1 MNIKNLLASLVAM
14 VIIIT
19 GCKNGSNEKNYTI
32 SGTILHAAKG
42 KLLLQEVPYGGLPI
56 ITMDSITL
64 NEEGKFSFQF
74 IAKQEGIYRIAT
86 ENEMEILF
94 INDEENIQINAD
106 ANNYQSYTIKGS
118 TTSQALINFLIEY
131 RKRDSS
137 LMSTIYSLDALQE
150 QNGKDSTIF
159 WLQKQRVS
167 KIDDINKLVG
177 NIISTSTSPAF
188 VYYTLGLSL
197 RSMESAQVLA
207 LAKAAAEK
215 LKAEPLTQFANLLS
229 TQVQANARTTA
240 ITVGSMAPEIALP
253 DANGKIISLTSL
265 RGKYILV
272 DFWASW
278 CGPCRGE
285 NPNVV
290 VAYEKYKKKNFTVLG
305 VSLDDDKDS
314 WLEAIQDDKLN
325 WQHISDLKKW
335 ESIVVSAYQ
344 IEGIPFNILI
354 DPTGKVIATDLRGDA
369 LQNTLASILQ

>member
-1 MNIKNLLASLVAM
+1 MKNKNIVAILVVM
-14 VIIIT
+14 IVIVS
-19 GCKNGSNEKNYTI
+19 GCKNSTGEKNYTI
-32 SGTILHAAKG
+32 SGTIQHAAKE

-86 ENEMEILF
+86 EKQMEILF

-106 ANNYQSYTIKGS
+106 ANNYQSYSIKGS
-118 TTSQALINFLIEY
+118 ATSQALINFLIEY

-137 LMSTIYSLDALQE
+137 LMSTIYNLDALQK

-159 WLQKQRVS
+159 WLQKQRTT
-167 KIDDINKLVG
+167 KIADINKFVE
-177 NIISTSTSPAF
+177 NSITTSTSPAF

-229 TQVQANARTTA
+229 TQVQANVKATA
-240 ITVGSMAPEIALP
+240 IAAGTMAPEIALP

-265 RGKYILV
+265 RGKYVLV

-290 VAYEKYKKKNFTVLG
+290 AAYEKYKKKNFTVLG
-305 VSLDDDKDS
+305 VSLDDDKAS
-314 WLEAIQDDKLN
+314 WLEAIKADKLN

-344 IEGIPFNILI
+344 IEGIPFNVLL
-354 DPTGKVIATDLRGDA
+354 DPTGKVIATELRGAA
-369 LQNTLASILQ
+369 LQDTLASILH

>member
-1 MNIKNLLASLVAM
+1 MKNKNIVAILVVM
-14 VIIIT
+14 IVIIS
-19 GCKNGSNEKNYTI
+19 GCKNSTGEKNYTI
-32 SGTILHAAKG
+32 SGTIQHAAKE

-86 ENEMEILF
+86 EKQMEILF

-106 ANNYQSYTIKGS
+106 ANNYQSYSIKGS
-118 TTSQALINFLIEY
+118 ATSQALINFLIEY

-137 LMSTIYSLDALQE
+137 LMSTIYNLDALQK

-159 WLQKQRVS
+159 WLQKQRTT
-167 KIDDINKLVG
+167 KIADINKFVE
-177 NIISTSTSPAF
+177 NSITTSTSPAF

-207 LAKAAAEK
+207 LAKATAEK

-229 TQVQANARTTA
+229 TQVQANVKATA
-240 ITVGSMAPEIALP
+240 IAAGTMAPEIALP

-265 RGKYILV
+265 RGKYVLV

-290 VAYEKYKKKNFTVLG
+290 AAYEKYKKKNFTVLG
-305 VSLDDDKDS
+305 VSLDDDKAS
-314 WLEAIQDDKLN
+314 WLEAIKADKLN

-344 IEGIPFNILI
+344 IEGIPFNVLL
-354 DPTGKVIATDLRGDA
+354 DPTGKVIATELRGAA
-369 LQNTLASILQ
+369 LQDTLASILH

>member
-1 MNIKNLLASLVAM
+1 MNIKNLLACLAAMMIIVA
-14 VIIIT
+14 
-19 GCKNGSNEKNYTI
+19 GCKNSSNEKNYTI
-32 SGTILHAAKG
+32 SGTIQHAAKQ

-56 ITMDSITL
+56 VTMDSITL
-64 NEEGKFSFQF
+64 GEDGKYSFEF

-86 ENEMEILF
+86 DKEMEILF

-118 TTSQALINFLIEY
+118 ATSQALINFLIEY
-131 RKRDSS
+131 RKKDSS
-137 LMSTIYSLDALQE
+137 LMSTIYNLDALQE

-159 WLQKQRVS
+159 WLQKQRQS
-167 KIDDINKLVG
+167 KINDINKLVG
-177 NIISTSTSPAF
+177 NVINNSTSPAF
-188 VYYTLGLSL
+188 VYYTLGISL

-215 LKAEPLTQFANLLS
+215 LKAEPLAQFANLLS
-229 TQVQANARTTA
+229 TQVQANAKTTA
-240 ITVGSMAPEIALP
+240 IAVGTMAPEIALP

-290 VAYEKYKKKNFTVLG
+290 AAYEKYKKKNFTVLG
-305 VSLDDDKDS
+305 VSLDDDKAS
-314 WLEAIQDDKLN
+314 WLEAIQADKLN

-335 ESIVVSAYQ
+335 ESIVVSTYQ
-344 IEGIPFNILI
+344 IEGIPFNVLL
-354 DPTGKVIATDLRGDA
+354 DPTGKVIATDLRGEA
-369 LQNTLASILQ
+369 LQNTLASLLQ

>member
-1 MNIKNLLASLVAM
+1 MNIKNLLACLAAM
-14 VIIIT
+14 IIIVT
-19 GCKNGSNEKNYTI
+19 GCKNSSNEKNYTI
-32 SGTILHAAKG
+32 SGTIQHAAKQ

-56 ITMDSITL
+56 TTMDSITL
-64 NEEGKFSFQF
+64 GEDGKYSFEF

-86 ENEMEILF
+86 EKEMEILF

-106 ANNYQSYTIKGS
+106 ATNYQSYTIKGS
-118 TTSQALINFLIEY
+118 ATSQALINFLMDY
-131 RKRDSS
+131 RKKDSS
-137 LMSTIYSLDALQE
+137 LMSTIYNLDALQE

-159 WLQKQRVS
+159 WLQKQRAS
-167 KIDDINKLVG
+167 KIDDINKLVE

-215 LKAEPLTQFANLLS
+215 LKAEPLAQFANLLS
-229 TQVQANARTTA
+229 TQVKANTKTTA
-240 ITVGSMAPEIALP
+240 IAIGTMAPEIALP
-253 DANGKIISLTSL
+253 DANGTIISLTSL

-344 IEGIPFNILI
+344 IEGIPFNVLL
-354 DPTGKVIATDLRGDA
+354 DPTGKVIATDLRGAA
-369 LQNTLASILQ
+369 LQETLASLLQ

>member
-14 VIIIT
+14 MIIII
-19 GCKNGSNEKNYTI
+19 GCKNSSNEKNYTI
-32 SGTILHAAKG
+32 SGNIKNAAKG

-118 TTSQALINFLIEY
+118 ATSQALINFLIEY

-137 LMSTIYSLDALQE
+137 LMSTIYNLDALQK
-150 QNGKDSTIF
+150 QNGMDSTIF

-215 LKAEPLTQFANLLS
+215 LKAEPLAQFANLLS

-240 ITVGSMAPEIALP
+240 IAVGSMAPEIALP

-305 VSLDDDKDS
+305 VSLDDDKAS
-314 WLEAIQDDKLN
+314 WLEAIRDDKLN

-354 DPTGKVIATDLRGDA
+354 DPTGKVVATDLRGDA
-369 LQNTLASILQ
+369 LQQTLASILQ

>member
-1 MNIKNLLASLVAM
+1 MNIKNLLASVALM
-14 VIIIT
+14 MIIFP
-19 GCKNGSNEKNYTI
+19 GCKNSSGEKNYTI
-32 SGTILHAAKG
+32 SGTIQHAAKE

-86 ENEMEILF
+86 EKEMEILF
-94 INDEENIQINAD
+94 INDEQNIQINAD

-118 TTSQALINFLIEY
+118 ATSQALINFLIEY

-137 LMSTIYSLDALQE
+137 LMSTIYNLDALQK

-167 KIDDINKLVG
+167 KINDINKFVE

-215 LKAEPLTQFANLLS
+215 LKAEPLAQFANLLS
-229 TQVQANARTTA
+229 TQVQANLRTTA
-240 ITVGSMAPEIALP
+240 ITVGSIAPEIALP
-253 DANGKIISLTSL
+253 DANGKIIALTSL
-265 RGKYILV
+265 RGKYVLV

-305 VSLDDDKDS
+305 VSLDDDKAS
-314 WLEAIQDDKLN
+314 WLEAIKTDKLS

-335 ESIVVSAYQ
+335 ESIVVSAYK
-344 IEGIPFNILI
+344 IEGIPFNVLL
-354 DPTGKVIATDLRGDA
+354 DPTGKVIATDLRGPA
-369 LQNTLASILQ
+369 LQETLASILQ